1 MAETVEEA
9 TLQRSRV
16 HFCRIFGVIPF
27 CDRFLIDS
35 IRGCEIFGV
44 MLLLFASSENNLR
57 LQEKTAKNGQKGQ
70 KKRPAVSQVLE
81 SEWCRRRDSN
91 PHAIAGAR
99 F

>member
-44 MLLLFASSENNLR
+44 MLLLLAFSENNLR
-57 LQEKTAKNGQKGQ
+57 LPEETAKSGQKGQ
-70 KKRPAVSQVLE
+70 KKDLRFRKSL
-81 SEWCRRRDSN
+81 N
-91 PHAIAGAR
+91 LNGAETIISPV